1 MVSKF
6 SQPHPCVFSGDGRCD
21 SPGHN
26 AKYLTYT
33 FLEHSINKI
42 VAMSVTQFTECANSN
57 RMEKYGFQK
66 VLHGM
71 EARDINIKQITTDR
85 HAQIKKL
92 MREEHPNIS
101 HQFDIWH
108 VCKNIRKTLS
118 KAAKKKSTSSFKKWI
133 KSICNYFWWS
143 CATCR
148 GCEHT
153 LGEKWTSILFH
164 TQNKHNWL
172 GYRFFHN
179 CAHMELSKKN
189 QRDKGCLDP
198 NSDSFKAL
206 QTAVLDKTLIND
218 LKHLTSFSIL
228 EAWKFIIPC

>member
-1 MVSKF
+1 
-6 SQPHPCVFSGDGRCD
+6 
-21 SPGHN
+21 
-26 AKYLTYT
+26 
-33 FLEHSINKI
+33 
-42 VAMSVTQFTECANSN
+42 
-57 RMEKYGFQK
+57 MEKYGSQK

-85 HAQIKKL
+85 HVQIKK
-92 MREEHPNIS
+92 RNVRKERHNIS
-101 HQFDIWH
+101 HQVDIQH
-108 VCKNIRKTLS
+108 VCKSIRKTLS
-118 KAAKKKSTSSFKKWI
+118 KAAQRKSTSILNKWMEF
-133 KSICNYFWWS
+133 ICNHFWWS
-143 CATCR
+143 CATCN
-148 GCEHT
+148 GTEQT
-153 LGEKWTSILFH
+153 LREKWTRILFYI
-164 TQNKHNWL
+164 QNKHNWL
-172 GYRFFHN
+172 GNKFFHN

>member
-6 SQPHPCVFSGDGRCD
+6 SQPHPCVFSSDGRCD

-26 AKYLTYT
+26 TKYLTYT

-42 VAMSVTQFTECANSN
+42 VAMSVTQFTECGNSN
-57 RMEKYGFQK
+57 RMEKYSFQK

-108 VCKNIRKTLS
+108 VCKNIRKKL
-118 KAAKKKSTSSFKKWI
+118 
-133 KSICNYFWWS
+133 
-143 CATCR
+143 
-148 GCEHT
+148 
-153 LGEKWTSILFH
+153 
-164 TQNKHNWL
+164 
-172 GYRFFHN
+172 
-179 CAHMELSKKN
+179 
-189 QRDKGCLDP
+189 
-198 NSDSFKAL
+198 
-206 QTAVLDKTLIND
+206 
-218 LKHLTSFSIL
+218 
-228 EAWKFIIPC
+228 